1 MIHNANNLSSK
12 TYKPSYVY
20 SQNILTSTQDVTQAP
35 ASHLIVE
42 SNDGGIQSII
52 NEINNGLRVPSEDIP
67 AIYSSY
73 APAVYDVPQSL
84 FSVSELL
91 DPEDFGNSEPD
102 IVTYNL

>member
-35 ASHLIVE
+35 VSHLIVE

-52 NEINNGLRVPSEDIP
+52 DEINNGLRVSSDDIP
-67 AIYSSY
+67 IIYSSY
-73 APAVYDVPQSL
+73 ISPVYDVPQSL

-91 DPEDFGNSEPD
+91 NPEDFGDTEPD
-102 IVTYNL
+102 VVTYNL